1 MAVQVDEQHGRAEV
15 IAWVQEQVALYG
27 LTLSQL
33 EAAGCFAA
41 PKRQPV
47 TKSKRGCA
55 WLETPRSAAE
65 LRQRSEAIVWIRTQI
80 TRHGLSYAQLQA
92 VGCFGTARQR
102 AGQAQYRN
110 AQGQTWDGRS
120 EMPEWLQRAI
130 AAGQS
135 AEHFRVT

>member
-1 MAVQVDEQHGRAEV
+1 M
-15 IAWVQEQVALYG
+15 
-27 LTLSQL
+27 
-33 EAAGCFAA
+33 
-41 PKRQPV
+41 
-47 TKSKRGCA
+47 
-55 WLETPRSAAE
+55 PRSATE
-65 LRQRSEAIVWIRTQI
+65 LRQRAEAIVWIRTQI

-92 VGCFGTARQR
+92 AGCFGTARQR